1 MTMTEAERRYYNLD
15 ERRQLELVVKEDIG
29 HATVSSA
36 SIRVE
41 EDGRIVIEEIT
52 FRLPDGRL
60 VSPAPVDGEIGTAV
74 DMRLEVYD
82 DHLPGGHGWREATV
96 QEDYPEV
103 LEDLV
108 RVWHP
113 EPDTVEEARL

>member
-1 MTMTEAERRYYNLD
+1 MEATEQRLYSINEI
-15 ERRQLELVVKEDIG
+15 RQLEQIVKEDLEN
-29 HATVSSA
+29 ATVSSA
-36 SIRVE
+36 SIHVRP
-41 EDGRIVIEEIT
+41 DGRITLDELVL
-52 FRLPDGRL
+52 RLDDGRL
-60 VSPAPVDGEIGTAV
+60 VSPSLPDAEVGTAAN
-74 DMRLEVYD
+74 MRLEVYD
-82 DHLPGGHGWREATV
+82 DRHGWREATV

>member
-1 MTMTEAERRYYNLD
+1 MEEQRTYTPAEI
-15 ERRQLELVVKEDIG
+15 RQLARIVKEDLEN
-29 HATVSSA
+29 ATVFTA

-52 FRLPDGRL
+52 FRLQDGRM

-82 DHLPGGHGWREATV
+82 DHLPGGHGWREATIA
-96 QEDYPEV
+96 EDYAE
-103 LEDLV
+103 EIADL
-108 RVWHP
+108 RQVWHP

>member
-1 MTMTEAERRYYNLD
+1 MEATEQRLYSINEI
-15 ERRQLELVVKEDIG
+15 RQLEQIVKEDLEN
-29 HATVSSA
+29 ATVSSA
-36 SIRVE
+36 SIHVGP
-41 EDGRIVIEEIT
+41 DGRIVIEEIT
-52 FRLPDGRL
+52 FRLPDGRR